1 MLWSRRLPVGW
12 FGFGKDAEIRRQ
24 DGGATRASKRMADAQ
39 PSEMKDVEA
48 RGGGVFSKKLVVPG
62 WGVC

>member
-1 MLWSRRLPVGW
+1 
-12 FGFGKDAEIRRQ
+12 
-24 DGGATRASKRMADAQ
+24 
-39 PSEMKDVEA
+39 MKDVEA